1 MRLERISKQYC
12 EMLQKVCDQYN
23 LYKEYV
29 EIEVDNAEN
38 TIESLEGEVKKR
50 DRRIESLKETLSI
63 PRQHFNYIE
72 RLTEEEIE
80 KHKNQI
86 LAEKAKEYGIPV
98 DQVVSKM
105 YYNTARKAAQ
115 KLVDE
120 GLADS
125 DTEQPHKSTA
135 EQSRNNL
142 QSKTLQASSSQ
153 ATNVGRRFSNS
164 MQREVSSKSI
174 LSK

>member
-1 MRLERISKQYC
+1 
-12 EMLQKVCDQYN
+12 
-23 LYKEYV
+23 
-29 EIEVDNAEN
+29 
-38 TIESLEGEVKKR
+38 
-50 DRRIESLKETLSI
+50 
-63 PRQHFNYIE
+63 
-72 RLTEEEIE
+72 
-80 KHKNQI
+80 
-86 LAEKAKEYGIPV
+86 
-98 DQVVSKM
+98 M